1 MEIAHIVACSC
12 LVCSQKLPGQACM
25 CWHRFTLL
33 DFPEI
38 TNFFEQVNKCV
49 CGVYA
54 NPLAFQQEVQH
65 RTQPFQGCCFACR
78 ISSIPHEPSFLLTV
92 SGIYLTL
99 ILALPPRW
107 ISLGFGHNECL
118 IHKTTNTVKRGRGG
132 GGAQKVSLPKMFLI
146 SKQL

>member
-1 MEIAHIVACSC
+1 MEIQVIAHIVGS
-12 LVCSQKLPGQACM
+12 LLLSQACM
-25 CWHRFTLL
+25 CWHYLTLL
-33 DFPEI
+33 DFAGL
-38 TNFFEQVNKCV
+38 TKFFGQVIKCV

-54 NPLAFQQEVQH
+54 KPLVLHQEVQH
-65 RTQPFQGCCFACR
+65 STQPLQGCCFACR

-92 SGIYLTL
+92 LGIYFTL

-118 IHKTTNTVKRGRGG
+118 IHKTTNTVKRRGG
-132 GGAQKVSLPKMFLI
+132 QKVSHPKMFLI